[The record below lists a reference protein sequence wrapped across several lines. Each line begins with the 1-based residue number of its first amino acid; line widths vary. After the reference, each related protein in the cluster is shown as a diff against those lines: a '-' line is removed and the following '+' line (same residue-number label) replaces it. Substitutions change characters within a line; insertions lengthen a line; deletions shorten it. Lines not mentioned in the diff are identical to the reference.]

1 MEVPDNVLN
10 PAIYRRAKKI
20 ADETYK
26 KNSAYKSMFLV
37 NKYKELGGKY
47 KGQKKLTG
55 VKRWNAEKWIQVLP
69 FLENGEKI
77 ACGFGEG
84 GKSCRPSKRID
95 ENTPLTVN
103 QLIKKHGKKKLMLL
117 AGRKKKNMKL
127 RVNWEEGTI
136 S

>member
-20 ADETYK
+20 ADDTYK

-69 FLENGEKI
+69 FLEKGEKV
-77 ACGFGEG
+77 ACGFGSST
-84 GKSCRPSKRID
+84 KSCRPSKRID
-95 ENTPLTVN
+95 ENTPMTISE
-103 QLIKKHGKKKLMLL
+103 LIKKHGKQKLMQL
-117 AGRKKKNMKL
+117 AVRKRKNMNL
-127 RVNWEEGTI
+127 RIDWVGGKV